1 VPVLENQRHELFA
14 QELAKGKSASEAYVS
29 SGYKPSRKN
38 AARLKA
44 NEDIAARVAEL
55 LTIAARLFPQNSF
68 LRRAIMRRAV
78 LAIVAL
84 LWASSA
90 FAQDYPSRPIRII
103 VPTPPGGPVDV
114 IARVLANALPAV
126 LRQNVFIENKPGA
139 GNTIG
144 SRQAAA
150 ADPDGYT
157 LMVSAA
163 SGLIMSPMIVKNAGY
178 DASSFAPIALVAETP
193 QVLVINPQ
201 LPFKSVA
208 ELVAYAKDNPG
219 KLNYSTGGVGTLPH
233 LNAELFK
240 SASGTNILH
249 VPYKG
254 GGPSLTAVVGGEVQ
268 MTFDTVS
275 TSLQLIQDGRL
286 RALAIVGPKR
296 SPELPD
302 VPAMPEIGFPT
313 VTSGAWTALMAP
325 RNTPPAIIA
334 KLNAA
339 TDAALKGETMKN
351 ALAKLG
357 AQPRGGTPQDL
368 TDHIQ
373 REQAKW
379 KPIVAALD
387 LKVD

>member
-1 VPVLENQRHELFA
+1 
-14 QELAKGKSASEAYVS
+14 
-29 SGYKPSRKN
+29 
-38 AARLKA
+38 
-44 NEDIAARVAEL
+44 
-55 LTIAARLFPQNSF
+55 
-68 LRRAIMRRAV
+68 MRRVV
-78 LAIVAL
+78 LAAATL
-84 LWASSA
+84 LWVASA
-90 FAQDYPSRPIRII
+90 FAQDYPTRPIRII
-103 VPTPPGGPVDV
+103 VPTPAGGPVDV
-114 IARVLANALPAV
+114 MARVLANSLPAV
-126 LRQNVFIENKPGA
+126 LGQTVFIENKPGA

-144 SRQAAA
+144 SRQAAT

-208 ELVAYAKDNPG
+208 ELVAYAKANPG

-240 SASGTNILH
+240 SVSGTSIMH

-254 GGPSLTAVVGGEVQ
+254 GGPSLTAVVAGEVH

-275 TSLQLIQDGRL
+275 TSLQLIEDGKL
-286 RALAIVGPKR
+286 RALAIVNPKR
-296 SPELPD
+296 APELPD
-302 VPAMPEIGFPT
+302 VPAMPEIGFPA
-313 VTSGAWTALMAP
+313 VSSGAWTALLAP
-325 RNTPPAIIA
+325 KDTPPAIIA

-339 TDAALKGETMKN
+339 TNAALHGEMMKN

-357 AQPRGGTPQDL
+357 AQPRGGSPQDL
-368 TDHIQ
+368 TDHIA
-373 REQAKW
+373 REQKKW
-379 KPIVAALD
+379 TPIVASLNLQAE
-387 LKVD
+387 

>member
-1 VPVLENQRHELFA
+1 MRRVAFA
-14 QELAKGKSASEAYVS
+14 
-29 SGYKPSRKN
+29 
-38 AARLKA
+38 
-44 NEDIAARVAEL
+44 IAAL
-55 LTIAARLFPQNSF
+55 
-68 LRRAIMRRAV
+68 M
-78 LAIVAL
+78 
-84 LWASSA
+84 WATTA

-103 VPTPPGGPVDV
+103 VPTPAGGPVDV
-114 IARVLANALPAV
+114 MARVLANALPPV
-126 LRQNVFIENKPGA
+126 LGQNVFIENKPGA

-163 SGLIMSPMIVKNAGY
+163 SGLIMSPMIVKSAGY
-178 DASSFAPIALVAETP
+178 DVASFAPVALVAETP
-193 QVLVINPQ
+193 QVLVVNSQ

-208 ELVAYAKDNPG
+208 DLVAYAKANPG

-240 SASGTNILH
+240 SVSGINILH

-254 GGPSLTAVVGGEVQ
+254 GGPALTAVVAGEVQ

-296 SPELPD
+296 APELPN
-302 VPAMPEIGFPT
+302 VPAMPEIGFPAI
-313 VTSGAWTALMAP
+313 TSGAWTALMAP
-325 RNTPPAIIA
+325 RDTPAPIIA

-339 TDAALKGETMKN
+339 TNAALHGEQMKN

-368 TDHIQ
+368 SDHIQ
-373 REQAKW
+373 REVAKW
-379 KPIVAALD
+379 KPIVAALH
-387 LKVD
+387 LQVD